1 MAIFIWAA
9 PCLVQI
15 NSCVNPFIY
24 AAILP
29 EYKKLAREKLS
40 IKKRLRRGSNKSPI
54 PYTNTRRK
62 LVEDG
67 ANQGVTEMAE
77 VVHTDTI

>member
-1 MAIFIWAA
+1 M
-9 PCLVQI
+9 
-15 NSCVNPFIY
+15 NPFIY

-29 EYKKLAREKLS
+29 EYKKLARDKLS
-40 IKKRLRRGSNKSPI
+40 IKKRLRKGSKKSPI
-54 PYTNTRRK
+54 LYTNTRRE

-77 VVHTDTI
+77 VVHTDKI